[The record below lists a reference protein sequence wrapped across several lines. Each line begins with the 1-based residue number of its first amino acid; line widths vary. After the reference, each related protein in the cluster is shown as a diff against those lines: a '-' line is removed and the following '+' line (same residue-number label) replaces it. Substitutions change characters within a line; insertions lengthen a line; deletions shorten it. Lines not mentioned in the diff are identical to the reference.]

1 MIKRLRI
8 KFVVINM
15 TIVTLLLCIILGLV
29 FYFTSANLERE
40 SIQMMQNIASQPF
53 YLGIPGEINEDVK
66 LPFFTL
72 QIGPRG
78 ELISTGGGYYDLSDV
93 DFIETLVDEAYES
106 PRPLGV
112 IKEYNLRYYRV
123 ETPVSR
129 CLVFA
134 DISSERSTLN
144 GLVRT
149 CACIGIFSFLAFLW
163 VSIVLSKW
171 AVRPVERVWKQ
182 QRQFV
187 AAASHEL
194 KTPLTVIMT
203 NAEMLQS
210 DAFDEEKRGKFLGS
224 ILTMSGQMRK
234 LIEQMLE
241 LARADDAETEEVF
254 GTIHLSQLVTQA
266 VLPFE
271 AVFFEKG
278 LDLSMQ
284 IEDNISVKGGEE
296 PLRQVLEI
304 LLDNAQK
311 YAKPQGSVWV
321 ELRRRGKNRCV
332 LTVAD
337 EGEKIAPEDLKNIF
351 KRFYRAD
358 AARSRTGNFG
368 LGLSIAESIVTR
380 HHGRIWAES
389 RDGVN
394 RFFVELPCI

>member
-1 MIKRLRI
+1 MSYFLLGRALKPLRRLSGEIGQITENELSQHIDGISSQDEIGSLADSFNR
-8 KFVVINM
+8 M
-15 TIVTLLLCIILGLV
+15 
-29 FYFTSANLERE
+29 LERLDKSFSE
-40 SIQMMQNIASQPF
+40 QKRFS
-53 YLGIPGEINEDVK
+53 
-66 LPFFTL
+66 
-72 QIGPRG
+72 
-78 ELISTGGGYYDLSDV
+78 SD
-93 DFIETLVDEAYES
+93 
-106 PRPLGV
+106 
-112 IKEYNLRYYRV
+112 
-123 ETPVSR
+123 
-129 CLVFA
+129 
-134 DISSERSTLN
+134 
-144 GLVRT
+144 
-149 CACIGIFSFLAFLW
+149 
-163 VSIVLSKW
+163 
-171 AVRPVERVWKQ
+171 
-182 QRQFV
+182 
-187 AAASHEL
+187 AAHEL

-321 ELRRRGKNRCV
+321 ELRRKGKNRCV
-332 LTVAD
+332 LT
-337 EGEKIAPEDLKNIF
+337 
-351 KRFYRAD
+351 
-358 AARSRTGNFG
+358 
-368 LGLSIAESIVTR
+368 LSLIHI
-380 HHGRIWAES
+380 
-389 RDGVN
+389 
-394 RFFVELPCI
+394 

>member
-8 KFVVINM
+8 KFVAINM
-15 TIVTLLLCIILGLV
+15 AIVTLLLCIIFGLV
-29 FYFTSANLERE
+29 FYFTSANLEQE

-53 YLGIPGEINEDVK
+53 HLGVPGEINENVK

-72 QIGPRG
+72 QIGPHG

-93 DFIETLVDEAYES
+93 EFINRLVDEAYAS

-123 ETPVSR
+123 ETPIGRS
-129 CLVFA
+129 LVFA

-144 GLVRT
+144 GLIKT
-149 CACIGIFSFLAFLW
+149 CICIGVFSFLAFLW
-163 VSIVLSKW
+163 VSILLSKW

-210 DAFDEEKRGKFLGS
+210 EAFDETKRSRFVGS

-241 LARADDAETEEVF
+241 LARADDSEAKEVF
-254 GTIHLSQLVTQA
+254 GTVELSRLVTQA

-278 LDLSMQ
+278 LTLTSH
-284 IEDNISVKGGEE
+284 IEENICMKGAEA
-296 PLRQVLEI
+296 PLRQVVEI

-311 YAKPQGSVWV
+311 YAKPGGRTWV
-321 ELRRRGKNRCV
+321 ELNRKGKNRCILSV
-332 LTVAD
+332 SD
-337 EGEKIAPEDLKNIF
+337 EGDAIPPEDLKNIF

-358 AARSRTGNFG
+358 PARSRTGSFG
-368 LGLSIAESIVTR
+368 LGLSIAETIVTR
-380 HHGRIWAES
+380 HRGRIWAES

-394 RFFVELPCI
+394 RFFVELPCS